1 MHLNPHIVF
10 DIPLGSML
18 GLGPPRGRGIRGAP
32 SKNAGAGIPG
42 LGPGPGPPQGDPMMA
57 TPCLNIFRVD
67 INGAL
72 GCLVYS
78 GGPFDPQYQIHV
90 SKSKSND
97 LQTS

>member
-42 LGPGPGPPQGDPMMA
+42 LGPGPGTGPAEGDPMIA
-57 TPCLNIFRVD
+57 WAAEN
-67 INGAL
+67 
-72 GCLVYS
+72 
-78 GGPFDPQYQIHV
+78 Q
-90 SKSKSND
+90 
-97 LQTS
+97 